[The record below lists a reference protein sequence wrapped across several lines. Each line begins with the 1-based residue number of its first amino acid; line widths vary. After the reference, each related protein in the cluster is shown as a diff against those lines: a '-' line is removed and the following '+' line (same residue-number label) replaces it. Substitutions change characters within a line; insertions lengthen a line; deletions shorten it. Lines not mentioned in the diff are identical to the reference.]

1 MWQVN
6 TEKESCFIMLK
17 LFSKQHN
24 LEGEHFNQSS
34 TAENTC
40 TCTCIGVGNCFN
52 ISALCGN
59 ACVSEK

>member
-6 TEKESCFIMLK
+6 TEIESCFIMPK

-40 TCTCIGVGNCFN
+40 IGVGNCFN
-52 ISALCGN
+52 ISAFCGKPFF
-59 ACVSEK
+59 SEK